1 MVTLYISC
9 VHTLNFMTTNCFV
22 TCRICF
28 RAKPGAA
35 TTTWTTSCDITDGS
49 TKRSAIG
56 GDRCWTVL
64 VLPLFIVRNFL
75 RRIESPPRIIA
86 ELGQSFRKSNVRD
99 ETANAQPHH
108 IYRGLFY
115 TDEQNN
121 KHRLT
126 TMKKKSCC
134 GMAARTRAMVSHAR
148 GPEFESASG
157 LHPPCHSRNTVA
169 WSYTSRL

>member
-1 MVTLYISC
+1 MGRRRRRRARGKAPVSRWAQI
-9 VHTLNFMTTNCFV
+9 
-22 TCRICF
+22 RICF

-56 GDRCWTVL
+56 GVRCRTV
-64 VLPLFIVRNFL
+64 VLALLRLFIVRNFL

-108 IYRGLFY
+108 I
-115 TDEQNN
+115 
-121 KHRLT
+121 
-126 TMKKKSCC
+126 
-134 GMAARTRAMVSHAR
+134 
-148 GPEFESASG
+148 
-157 LHPPCHSRNTVA
+157 
-169 WSYTSRL
+169 